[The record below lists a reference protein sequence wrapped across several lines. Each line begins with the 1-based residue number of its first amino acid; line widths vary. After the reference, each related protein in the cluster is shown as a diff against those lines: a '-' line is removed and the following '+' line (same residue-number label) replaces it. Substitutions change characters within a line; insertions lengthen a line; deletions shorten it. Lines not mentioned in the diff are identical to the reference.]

1 MRLVH
6 LADLHLGFRQ
16 FHRLTPAGI
25 NQRETDVA
33 DAFRRAIDRTIE
45 LEPGIIV
52 IAGDVFHS
60 VRPMNPAIVSAFRE
74 FQRLVQ
80 ALPRTPI
87 VMVAGNHDQPRA
99 TETGCI
105 LRLFSRLGIH
115 VVVDAPERLS
125 FPEHELSVLAVPEMA
140 GRIPELAPD
149 PDARRNVLVLHG
161 EVAGV
166 LPPHIAAS
174 ERAAIEIPREAL
186 HAADWSYIA
195 LGHLHVHRPVAS
207 NAYYSGSIEYT
218 SSNPWGEL
226 QEERDAGLPGKGFIE
241 RDLESGSHIFHHIP
255 SNRRLVDLAAIHARG
270 MTAEELDTA
279 IRERMEGCDGGID
292 DCVVRLVVR
301 DVPRHIVR
309 ELDHRALRDYKR
321 RALHLNLD
329 ARRPE
334 LIRESASGAPGRR
347 ATLMELVESY
357 LGRRVLDADLDRAAL
372 VQLGVQYLRDADADA
387 DQAAATATAAG

>member
-16 FHRLTPAGI
+16 YHRLTPAGI

-33 DAFRRAIDRTIE
+33 DAFRRAIDRIIE
-45 LEPGIIV
+45 LKPGIIV
-52 IAGDVFHS
+52 VAGDVFHS
-60 VRPMNPAIVSAFRE
+60 VRPMNPAIVGAFQE

-80 ALPRTPI
+80 ALPGTRI

-115 VVVDAPERLS
+115 VAVDAPERLS
-125 FPEHELSVLAVPEMA
+125 FPEHELSILAVPELA

-149 PDARRNVLVLHG
+149 PDAKHNVLVLHG

-166 LPPHIAAS
+166 LPAHIAAS
-174 ERAAIEIPREAL
+174 ERAAVEIPREAL
-186 HAADWSYIA
+186 HAAEWSYIA
-195 LGHLHVHRPVAS
+195 LGHLHVHRQIAS

-218 SSNPWGEL
+218 SSNPWGEML
-226 QEERDAGLPGKGFIE
+226 EEHDAALPGKGFVE
-241 RDLESGSHIFHHIP
+241 YDLETGTHTFHHIP
-255 SNRRLVDLAAIHARG
+255 SNRRLVDLATIHARG
-270 MTAEELDTA
+270 MTAGELDSA
-279 IRERMEGCDGGID
+279 IRERVEACDGGID

-321 RALHLNLD
+321 RALHLHLD

-334 LIRESASGAPGRR
+334 LIRDSASGAPGRR

-357 LGRRVLDADLDRAAL
+357 LGRRVLDADLDRGAL
-372 VQLGVQYLRDADADA
+372 VQLGLQYLRDADAAA
-387 DQAAATATAAG
+387 DQAAATAAS